1 MRLWSLHPRLL
12 DRASSGRLVREG
24 RLAQKV
30 QPGESEGYRFPP
42 QLARF
47 RAANDPVAP
56 FATYLWTFETEATA
70 SGSQFNSAKM
80 RQQAAQEPFTDA
92 RRPRPHRSLGNGLS
106 SFASA
111 ALTALPCV
119 SGPCSSERT
128 HAAQTPHP
136 HR

>member
-1 MRLWSLHPRLL
+1 
-12 DRASSGRLVREG
+12 VREG

-70 SGSQFNSAKM
+70 VA
-80 RQQAAQEPFTDA
+80 
-92 RRPRPHRSLGNGLS
+92 LS
-106 SFASA
+106 STPRRCGSRRLKSHLLMRVVRGPIA
-111 ALTALPCV
+111 AWEMV
-119 SGPCSSERT
+119 
-128 HAAQTPHP
+128 
-136 HR
+136 